1 MHSPLDLAV
10 SNAKRQRYT
19 VWMEWIRRSGIR
31 ESLPSLGHAVSIVGQ
46 VPEDPTPA
54 VFGHIIPFGDPGS
67 PKLRMVSW
75 NLNTIRF
82 VSVIGHPLLIIWE
95 YDELIPSVFHL
106 HCWSNFI
113 RCLHNWFLN
122 IVYLRDQITFWEWF
136 HGTYIYYAFRRWLN
150 IPIII
155 WEYDEPIHACRA
167 WFLAQRLNS
176 GDVSPYVSNSSLR
189 EYISIGELESQGG
202 FPYMNK
208 NVIIHPWYIFIYYI
222 R

>member
-1 MHSPLDLAV
+1 MRPATIHRVDGMNPSIWNSRITSVLRP
-10 SNAKRQRYT
+10 
-19 VWMEWIRRSGIR
+19 RRFNSRTGTKGSHASGFWHLYPYR
-31 ESLPSLGHAVSIVGQ
+31 
-46 VPEDPTPA
+46 
-54 VFGHIIPFGDPGS
+54 DPGS
-67 PKLRMVSW
+67 PSENGFIW

-136 HGTYIYYAFRRWLN
+136 HGTYLYYAFRRWLN

-155 WEYDEPIHACRA
+155 WEYDEPIHAYRA

-189 EYISIGELESQGG
+189 ENISIGELESQGG

-222 R
+222 H